1 MQKGEKMIKFLIELL
16 SELRM
21 IISILLLIK
30 ELTLKNDEDKIS
42 PQILNAID
50 MATERMTQITN
61 KIEMILASRER
72 S

>member
-50 MATERMTQITN
+50 MATERLTQITN
-61 KIEMILASRER
+61 KIEMILASKER

>member
-1 MQKGEKMIKFLIELL
+1 MIKFLIELL

-50 MATERMTQITN
+50 MATERLTQITN
-61 KIEMILASRER
+61 KIEMILASKER